1 MAIIHGPPGTGKTTT
16 VVDLIRQLV
25 ARGETVL
32 ACAPSNHAVDNLL
45 EKLLAVGE
53 LPVRLGHPARVT
65 PDLRA
70 RALDILA
77 EKHPDAR
84 QARKVARD
92 AFACFRQADRWTRAK
107 PAPGEGRSASRGE
120 GVLAGRAAEA
130 MAVGASWMSADHLR
144 DADRLDSRCSVNG
157 VSTLR

>member
-16 VVDLIRQLV
+16 VVELIRQGV

-53 LPVRLGHPARVT
+53 LPVRLGHPARVGA
-65 PDLRA
+65 RA
-70 RALDILA
+70 ASAALDILA

-84 QARKVARD
+84 QARKAARD
-92 AFACFRQADRWTRAK
+92 AFALFRQADKWTRAK
-107 PAPGEGRSASRGE
+107 PQPGEKAALRREAKEMLGE
-120 GVLAGRAAEA
+120 ARQLEGARGRARPRR
-130 MAVGASWMSADHLR
+130 GADHLR
-144 DADRLDSRCSVNG
+144 DAHRTG
-157 VSTLR
+157 